1 MQIAI
6 IGAGI
11 AGLTCARALAAAGH
25 PVTVFEKSRG
35 PGGRIST
42 RREGEAAFDH
52 GAQFF
57 TVRDPDFSPVAEDW
71 AAAGM
76 IAPWTGRFG
85 RLVGANRYVAET
97 PPRTRWVGVPRMS
110 AITRRLSA
118 GLDLKAQTRIATVE
132 RAGSRWTLTDEAGAP
147 AGEYD
152 RVIVAAPAPQAAP
165 LLAAAPALA
174 ELAATAKMRP
184 SWAVMARFA
193 EPLRLP
199 FDAVDVQP
207 GPVAWLARNTS
218 KPGRSGAECWVL
230 LARASWA
237 EAHVDD
243 AFEDVAAALVEA
255 VHDRV
260 GGFEPEA
267 AIAHRWRYGLLD
279 ARSGP
284 PGVDAHLDGSGLGA
298 CGDWCVG
305 PRVESAW
312 RSGRAM
318 ARLILESAETD
329 AGR

>member
-1 MQIAI
+1 MHIAI

-11 AGLTCARALAAAGH
+11 AGLTCARALAAAGCA
-25 PVTVFEKSRG
+25 VTVFEKSRG

-42 RREGEAAFDH
+42 RRRDGAAFDH

-57 TVRDPDFSPVAEDW
+57 TVRDPAFGPVAQDW

-85 RLVGANRYVAET
+85 RLVGESHYVAET
-97 PPRTRWVGVPRMS
+97 PPLTRWVGVPRMS

-118 GLDLKAQTRIATVE
+118 GLDVKPKTRIE
-132 RAGSRWTLTDEAGAP
+132 RVARDGDRWRLTTEGGASTG
-147 AGEYD
+147 AFD
-152 RVIVAAPAPQAAP
+152 RVVVATPAPQAAP
-165 LLAAAPALA
+165 LLAAAPKLAALA
-174 ELAATAKMRP
+174 AAAKMRP

-193 EPLRLP
+193 EPVRLP

-207 GPVAWLARNTS
+207 GPVAWLARNSS
-218 KPGRSGAECWVL
+218 KPGRDGPECWVL

-243 AFEDVAAALVEA
+243 TFDDVAAALVKA
-255 VHDRV
+255 VDDRL
-260 GGFEPEA
+260 GGFAPVE

-284 PGVDAHLDGSGLGA
+284 PGVDAHLDPSGLGA

-318 ARLILESAETD
+318 ARLIRESATP
-329 AGR
+329 GI